1 MIKLRDIDA
10 NNFWEVIKLSVA
22 DNQKGFVATNTL
34 SIAQSKV
41 QPECIP
47 LAVYDDETLV
57 GFVMY
62 CMDADEKEYWIYR
75 VMTDSQYQSRGYGR
89 KAMEQLISRI
99 KEDKE
104 HKIIFISFEP
114 ENEWAKTLYES
125 MGFVPDN
132 RMIDNEV
139 VYKLEY

>member
-1 MIKLRDIDA
+1 MIKLRDIDV
-10 NNFWEVIKLSVA
+10 NNFWKVIKLSVA
-22 DNQKGFVATNTL
+22 DHQKGFVATNTL

-104 HKIIFISFEP
+104 HKVIFISFEP
-114 ENEWAKTLYES
+114 ENEWAKALYES

-139 VYKLEY
+139 VYKFEY